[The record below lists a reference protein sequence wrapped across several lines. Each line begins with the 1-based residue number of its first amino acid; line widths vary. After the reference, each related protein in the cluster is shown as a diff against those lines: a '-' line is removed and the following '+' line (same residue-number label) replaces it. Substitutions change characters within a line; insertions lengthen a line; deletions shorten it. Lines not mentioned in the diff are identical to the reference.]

1 MTDRTPPQ
9 RHISRLRLHTFRNYS
24 AAALDLDDRHVVL
37 TGDNGAGKT
46 NLLEAISML
55 SPGRGL
61 RRASFDE
68 MAMHGGDGAWA
79 VAATVEGGPAAVD
92 IGTGVGPGGGER
104 PRRVRINGADA
115 GRVDDL
121 GAHVRI
127 AWLTP
132 AMDGLFSGPTADRR
146 RFYDRLVATLI
157 PSHGAE
163 LNAYERA
170 MRQRNR
176 LLTEQPD
183 PEWMLAI
190 ETEMAAH
197 AAAIHFA
204 RTDTLEHLRALLVTA
219 TDTAFPIAELELTRL
234 ADFEADAS
242 VSTALEAAYQEIW
255 KKARR
260 VDQAAGRTT
269 IGPHR
274 TDVAVTHGLKRMPAH
289 LCSTGEQKALLV
301 NLVLA
306 HARLVGKVAAMTP
319 ILLLDE
325 IAAHLDSARRRAL
338 YRQLNELG
346 TQCWLT
352 GTDPMLFEPLEGE
365 ARLVTVADGKLTLS
379 G

>member
-68 MAMHGGDGAWA
+68 MAMHGGEGAWA
-79 VAATVEGGPAAVD
+79 VAATVEGGPASVD
-92 IGTGVGPGGGER
+92 IGTGVGPGSGER
-104 PRRVRINGADA
+104 PRRVRVNGADA
-115 GRVDDL
+115 KRVDEL
-121 GAHVRI
+121 SEHMRI
-127 AWLTP
+127 LWLTP
-132 AMDGLFSGPTADRR
+132 SMDGLFSGPAGDRR
-146 RFYDRLVATLI
+146 RFFDRLVSTLI

-176 LLTEQPD
+176 LLTEGSD
-183 PEWMLAI
+183 PEWMLAV

-204 RTDTLEHLRALLVTA
+204 RADTLEHLRSLLVQA
-219 TDTAFPIAELELTRL
+219 TDTAFPIAELALTRL
-234 ADFEADAS
+234 ADFEAEAS

-255 KKARR
+255 NKARR
-260 VDQAAGRTT
+260 VDHAAGRTT

-274 TDVAVTHGLKRMPAH
+274 ADVGVTHALKRMPAH

-306 HARLVGKVAAMTP
+306 HARLVGKVSAMTP

-338 YRQLNELG
+338 YRRLNELG
-346 TQCWLT
+346 TQCWFT
-352 GTDPMLFEPLEGE
+352 GTDPTLFEPLGAD
-365 ARLVTVADGKLTLS
+365 ARFVTVSEGKLALS